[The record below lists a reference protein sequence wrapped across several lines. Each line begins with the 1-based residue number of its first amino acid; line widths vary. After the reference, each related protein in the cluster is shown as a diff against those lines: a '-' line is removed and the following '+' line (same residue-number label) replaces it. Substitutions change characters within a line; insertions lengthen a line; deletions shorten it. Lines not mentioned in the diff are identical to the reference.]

1 MQDLNLRRQLSK
13 LLSWLIRKS
22 RYIERDAP
30 IKSIGENHALVNLQR
45 WRLIAAAYRKLIP
58 INLFQRAPPP
68 RKTIKMRETFV
79 WQRRIS
85 FLRNC
90 KAITWLLLDAIF
102 FFLFCRKKKC
112 SGLNGIWI
120 NFSSALWFS
129 SRAIIENVVWC
140 IKARAA
146 GQEMF
151 AVIVLH
157 LIRDFA

>member
-13 LLSWLIRKS
+13 LPSWLIRKS
-22 RYIERDAP
+22 RYIEWDAP

-90 KAITWLLLDAIF
+90 KAITRLLLDAIF
-102 FFLFCRKKKC
+102 FFLFSRKKNNV
-112 SGLNGIWI
+112 NGIWI
-120 NFSSALWFS
+120 NLSSALWFS

-140 IKARAA
+140 IKAWAA